1 MVSKNLRGI
10 GTIVA
15 LAMLAGCSNS
25 TSFRSTGSRTAVKNK
40 KADADGSTISNS
52 TPAPVDPNENKLGAS
67 KTMQLRTVERDF
79 TAGILASTN
88 ISQTLPRSKVG
99 STFTMTGALG
109 DPSPQPGSVA
119 ETLARSVV
127 SSNVTMA
134 ASYATQ
140 NSSFVQVTRQRMIDT
155 LKQGG
160 SSSFSQTFNQLG
172 ENTGPIDILI
182 VIDNSLSMAEEQTK
196 LASKLSPLL
205 ASLSNADWQIS
216 VVTTDSANGCQRALI
231 RKGDANY
238 SQAFSTA
245 ISGAGTAGSGNE
257 RGILMAVAGLKGS
270 FKVPGNTPGTTVVV
284 PSAGTC
290 PTSAQT
296 WVRAG
301 APIVVLIVSDED
313 NCSNNGSECPATDPW
328 KYDSYLYDYLST
340 IRNPGVDARVYAIDW
355 IPNTVCAT
363 GANVAT
369 QYNNIVTRTKGLS
382 GSICD
387 ADYTNTLNR
396 ISQDAASILK
406 NQFSL
411 TNIPDSGSS
420 KVYVDNVLTNA
431 GWNMVN
437 GTLTFT
443 TIPSNGAVIRVEYV
457 VSSSSVLADIQLS
470 QPAAAE
476 TIVLKVNGAVIPA
489 SAYSYAA
496 ATNKI
501 SYRAPDLANIQ
512 VDYRMLTPALQSS
525 FTVGQGA
532 TASSL
537 VVKVNNVIVSN
548 YALNAATGV
557 ITFSAPP
564 QDSASISASFQKSNG
579 NTLVYPFV
587 IPATVDYSNLEAS
600 ISGSTT
606 AVPFTFLNNA
616 VTFAAAD
623 FVEGLVVKI
632 SYRSRPKNQAVT
644 LLLPFTPVSGSLS
657 VVSGGVSC
665 PPAQYTLTGTSLVV
679 NCDPGATDYISASY
693 MYLDPSL
700 VGTVVLS
707 KVLQYPLPVPSTVD
721 AKYFKAVIDGTA
733 DEIPVS
739 WNAGIVTVDAANFVM
754 GRVIRVS
761 YLGRTMGGTVHIPL
775 AQTPIPTS
783 LVVMAGATKCAAGSY
798 TVSASELLVT
808 CDASAADAI
817 NVAFNYLSSI
827 SKTFAINDVVVPDS
841 ATWVVSIDGTLA
853 AVNVDYSRV
862 GNVVTVLKSLTASSK
877 INIVVNFMGE

>member
-1 MVSKNLRGI
+1 MVSNILRGI
-10 GTIVA
+10 SIIAA
-15 LAMLAGCSNS
+15 LAMLAGCSDS
-25 TSFRSTGSRTAVKNK
+25 TSFHSTSSRIAVKDK
-40 KADADGSTISNS
+40 KSGADG
-52 TPAPVDPNENKLGAS
+52 
-67 KTMQLRTVERDF
+67 MQLRTIERNF
-79 TAGILASTN
+79 TAGIMASTN
-88 ISQTLPRSKVG
+88 ISQTLPRSKVE

-134 ASYATQ
+134 ASYSTQ
-140 NSSFVQVTRQRMIDT
+140 NSSLVQVTRQPIIDT
-155 LKQGG
+155 FTQGG
-160 SSSFSQTFNQLG
+160 SSTFSESFTQTSVK
-172 ENTGPIDILI
+172 TGPIDILI
-182 VIDNSLSMAEEQTK
+182 VIDNSGSMAEEQAQ

-205 ASLSNADWQIS
+205 DSLSNADWQIS
-216 VVTTDSANGCQRALI
+216 IVTTDSANGCQRSLI

-270 FKVPGNTPGTTVVV
+270 FTVPGSTPGTTILV
-284 PSAGTC
+284 PGAGAC
-290 PTSAQT
+290 PTSAAT
-296 WVRAG
+296 WVRPG
-301 APIVVLIVSDED
+301 APVVVLIVSDED
-313 NCSNNGSECPATDPW
+313 NCSNNGSDCPATDPW

-340 IRNPGVDARVYAIDW
+340 IRTPGVDARVYAIDW
-355 IPNTVCAT
+355 VPNTVCQT
-363 GANVAT
+363 GMRVAT
-369 QYNNIVTRTKGLS
+369 QYDNIVTRTKGLS

-387 ADYTNTLNR
+387 ADYTTTLNR

-411 TNIPDSGSS
+411 SNTPDVGSS
-420 KVYVDNVLTNA
+420 KIYVDNVLTNT
-431 GWNMVN
+431 GWNIVN

-443 TIPSNGAVIRVEYV
+443 TIPTYGAVIRVDYTV
-457 VSSSSVLADIQLS
+457 TAGTILSDIQLS
-470 QPAAAE
+470 QPAAPE
-476 TIVLKVNGAVIPA
+476 TIVLKVNGAVVPA
-489 SAYSYAA
+489 SSYSYSAT
-496 ATNKI
+496 TNKI

-525 FTVGQGA
+525 FTVGEGA
-532 TASSL
+532 TPASL
-537 VVKVNNVIVSN
+537 VVKVNSAIVSN
-548 YALNAATGV
+548 YALNSATGV
-557 ITFSAPP
+557 ITFSVPP
-564 QDSASISASFQKSNG
+564 QDSASISASFQKSLG

-587 IPATVDYSNLEAS
+587 IPATVDYRNLEAT

-616 VTFAAAD
+616 VTFAAAN

-679 NCDPGATDYISASY
+679 SCDPGATDYISASY

-700 VGTVVLS
+700 VGTIVMS

-721 AKYFKAVIDGTA
+721 AKYFKAVIDGTS

-775 AQTPIPTS
+775 AQTPIPES
-783 LVVMAGATKCAAGSY
+783 LSVIAGASKCAAGSY

-817 NVAFNYLSSI
+817 NVTFNYVSEI

-841 ATWVVSIDGTLA
+841 ATWIVSIDGTPA

-862 GNVVTVLKSLTASSK
+862 GNVVTVSKSLTASSK